1 MKTNAFFDVRF
12 SGAMFKHVPFLG
24 QFCLDVGEEGRRGE
38 GGGDVGGRQEEM
50 AARMPA
56 AAPLY

>member
-38 GGGDVGGRQEEM
+38 GRGVGGRQEEM